1 MIDLLLLIT
10 LSLGLILEQL
20 TIESDNRILESDD
33 RPVACYYIIIGSD
46 IRTVDHG
53 LIIEPL
59 SLMIDLLLLI
69 TLSLGL
75 ILEQLTIESDNRI
88 LESDDR
94 PVASYN
100 IIIGSDIRTVDH

>member
-20 TIESDNRILESDD
+20 TIESDNK
-33 RPVACYYIIIGSD
+33 
-46 IRTVDHG
+46 
-53 LIIEPL
+53 
-59 SLMIDLLLLI
+59 
-69 TLSLGL
+69 
-75 ILEQLTIESDNRI
+75 TIET
-88 LESDDR
+88 DDS